1 MDALTLLVGVQIGT
15 IFLENFKSSRTLKL
29 FQTKFGFLLDQLK
42 KIYLKEML
50 LNKGNNNMHK
60 DVIWG
65 LTVYNKQMK
74 GQHTIRRT
82 IK

>member
-1 MDALTLLVGVQIGT
+1 MDALTLLVGVQMGT
-15 IFLENFKSSRTLKL
+15 IFLENFKSLRTLKL
-29 FQTKFGFLLDQLK
+29 FKKKIGFLLDQLK

-74 GQHTIRRT
+74 G
-82 IK
+82 

>member
-1 MDALTLLVGVQIGT
+1 MDALTLLVGVQMVT
-15 IFLENFKSSRTLKL
+15 IFLENFKSLRTLKL
-29 FQTKFGFLLDQLK
+29 FKKKIGFLLDQLK

-74 GQHTIRRT
+74 G
-82 IK
+82 

>member
-1 MDALTLLVGVQIGT
+1 MDALTLLVGVQMDT
-15 IFLENFKSSRTLKL
+15 IFLENFKSLRTLKL
-29 FQTKFGFLLDQLK
+29 FKKKIGFLLDQLK

-74 GQHTIRRT
+74 G
-82 IK
+82 

>member
-1 MDALTLLVGVQIGT
+1 MGT
-15 IFLENFKSSRTLKL
+15 IFLENFKSLRTLKL
-29 FQTKFGFLLDQLK
+29 FKKKIGFLLDQLK

-74 GQHTIRRT
+74 G
-82 IK
+82 